1 MIEVSS
7 KFFDIKAT
15 LECGQVFRYFKNAD
29 GSYDVIS
36 LDKICHL
43 ETVGDKVIL
52 TSADEGYFANYFDLS
67 TDYEKITNVLSAFP
81 ELSESVSVGKGIR
94 ILRQDFYETTIS
106 FIISANN
113 NITRIRGIIERLCKK
128 YGTKMNGYFAFPT
141 IEQLQKATVEE
152 LKEIG
157 LGYRAPYLYETARTF
172 ASIYDEAT
180 SSTDAEIVHKI
191 LLSQKG
197 IGPKVA
203 DCIVLFGLHLTR
215 SYPVDTWIFKAS
227 STAELDTPK
236 KVRDYYL
243 DRYGDYA
250 GIAQQYVF
258 YNAREGAKN

>member
-7 KFFDIKAT
+7 QFFDIKAT

-43 ETVGDKVIL
+43 ENVGDKVIL
-52 TSADEGYFANYFDLS
+52 TSDDDQYFANYFDLN
-67 TDYEKITNVLSAFP
+67 TDYGQITSFLSSFP
-81 ELSESVSVGKGIR
+81 ELTESVNVGKGIR

-128 YGTKMNGYFAFPT
+128 YGTKKNGYYAFPT
-141 IEQLQKATVEE
+141 ISQLKCATIEE
-152 LKEIG
+152 LKQLG
-157 LGYRAPYLYETARTF
+157 LGYRAPYLYETSRTF
-172 ASIYDEAT
+172 MDVCDKIVGND
-180 SSTDAEIVHKI
+180 DAEVVHKL

-215 SYPVDTWIFKAS
+215 SYPVDTWIFKSS
-227 STAELDTPK
+227 STDVLDTPK

-243 DRYGDYA
+243 DRYGEWA
-250 GIAQQYVF
+250 GFAQQYVF
-258 YNAREGAKN
+258 YNARENSKK